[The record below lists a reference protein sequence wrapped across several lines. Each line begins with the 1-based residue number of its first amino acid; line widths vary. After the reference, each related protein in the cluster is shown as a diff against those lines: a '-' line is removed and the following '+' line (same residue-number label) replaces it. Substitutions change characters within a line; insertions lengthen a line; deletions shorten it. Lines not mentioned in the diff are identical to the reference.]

1 MDKIVAFFLDPANWS
16 GPSGIPARLG
26 EHLVISGSSVLLALL
41 VAIPIGLYVG
51 HTNRGSGLAINLA
64 NIGRAIPSYAMMVI
78 PVPLTLTLA
87 PILGYDAGFGLTFL
101 PIFIAMTFLAVPPIL
116 VSTYA
121 GLRSVDRDL
130 IEAGRGMGLSE
141 RQILAQIEIPLASS
155 IIVGGLRTATLQV
168 IATATIGAILGGGG
182 LGRFIFDG
190 LTNGEAGYPSIYAG
204 AILVA
209 GLAIGVDLIL
219 AWAQDRLTP
228 RAMRRAR
235 RRRRSNPASG
245 VGGPEI
251 ATPAPSGA
259 S

>member
-1 MDKIVAFFLDPANWS
+1 MDKLGAFFTDPAQWT
-16 GPSGIPARLG
+16 GETGIPNRLF

-41 VAIPIGLYVG
+41 VAIPLGLYIG
-51 HTNRGSGLAINLA
+51 HTNRGSSLAINLA

-78 PVPLTLTLA
+78 PLPLTLTLA
-87 PILGYDAGFGLTFL
+87 PVLGYSPSFGLIFL
-101 PIFIAMTFLAVPPIL
+101 PIFTAMTFLAIPPLL

-141 RQILAQIEIPLASS
+141 RQILARVEIPIASS

-190 LTNGEAGYPSIYAG
+190 LLQGEAGYPFIYGG
-204 AILVA
+204 AVLVA
-209 GLAIGVDLIL
+209 GLAIGVDMVL
-219 AWAQDRLTP
+219 AGVQRQLTP
-228 RAMRRAR
+228 RALRKR
-235 RRRRSNPASG
+235 RRGSKAGPAS
-245 VGGPEI
+245 VGGPEV
-251 ATPAPSGA
+251 ATRAPGTA
-259 S
+259 A